1 MNNLLQKP
9 PISVIGNYFPPNS
22 AAQSD
27 FDGPV
32 FASIIE
38 PDSNDFATI
47 AELQA
52 LLAEA
57 EVTSVDLVTRALAR
71 IAALNQQGPQLR
83 AVIETNPDALTIAEA
98 LDAERASGELRG
110 RLHGIPVLIKDNIDS
125 GDSMQTSAGSLA
137 LVGEPAPA
145 DAYLVQRLRAA
156 GAIILGK
163 ANTSEWMGFRDW
175 MTPMGWSGRGGQ
187 TQSALGEELAVFG
200 SSAGSAVAV
209 SAGFVAAAVGTETN
223 GSLVGPAFFSQV
235 VGLRPTLGLLSAS
248 GLVPLTS
255 RQDTA
260 GPMARTVT
268 DAATLLDAMFGLD
281 MPTPAPE
288 GAPTEMIDYTGGL
301 DATALEGA
309 RLGYPSLTPSG
320 TPMLEDPV
328 FAAVAPRLENAGAT
342 LVPIDFVFPDLFQAQ
357 MAVISFDL
365 KRELAQYLGKRTG
378 IEVRT
383 LADVIAFNET
393 NPVPEEY
400 GQALLVGA
408 EALEFDE
415 ELYTS
420 LANQL
425 RNQSQAL
432 IDDALVEH
440 ELTALVD
447 LPMGRLVGY
456 GAQAGYPGLTV
467 PAGIDDTGMLKALH
481 FSGSRW
487 SDQTL
492 LSLGHAFE
500 QSEA

>member
-9 PISVIGNYFPPNS
+9 PIPVIGNSFLLN
-22 AAQSD
+22 AVAQDD

-38 PDSNDFATI
+38 PDSNDFASI

-52 LLAEA
+52 LLAEGT
-57 EVTSVDLVTRALAR
+57 VTSAGLVTRALAR
-71 IAALNQQGPQLR
+71 IAALDQQGPQLR
-83 AVIETNPDALTIAEA
+83 AVIETNPDALTIAET

-156 GAIILGK
+156 GAVILGK

-175 MTPMGWSGRGGQ
+175 QSPMGWSGRGGQ
-187 TQSALGEELAVFG
+187 TQSALSKELPVFG

-209 SAGFVAAAVGTETN
+209 SAGFVAVAVGTETN

-235 VGLRPTLGLLSAS
+235 VGLRPSLGLLSAS

-255 RQDTA
+255 RQDTP

-268 DAATLLDAMFGLD
+268 DAAALLDAMFGLD

-288 GAPTEMIDYTGGL
+288 GAPTEMIDYAGGL
-301 DATALEGA
+301 DATALDGA
-309 RLGYPSLTPSG
+309 RLGYPSLTPRG

-328 FAAVAPRLENAGAT
+328 FAALAPRLENAGAT
-342 LVPIDFVFPDLFQAQ
+342 LVPIDFAFPDLFQAQ
-357 MAVISFDL
+357 MAVLSFDF
-365 KRELAQYLGKRTG
+365 KRELAQYLGNRQG
-378 IEVRT
+378 IEVKT
-383 LADVIAFNET
+383 LADVVAFNEA
-393 NPVPEEY
+393 NPVPENY
-400 GQALLVGA
+400 GQALLVAA

-415 ELYTS
+415 ELYAN

-425 RNQSQAL
+425 RSLSQAL
-432 IDDALVEH
+432 IDDALAEH

-447 LPMGRLVGY
+447 LPMGQLIGY

-467 PAGIDDTGMLKALH
+467 PAGLDEGGMLKGLH
-481 FSGSRW
+481 FIGSRW
-487 SDQTL
+487 SDQAL

-500 QSEA
+500 KSEA